1 MWLSFRDAKNWLYHV
16 HWRKV
21 SLKFLFFL
29 PNFFNVLFSFSYN
42 LSLKFWAEYGHTRKV
57 AEQPRDQNEPH
68 LRQPKRGTPVRLQI
82 GKTPPAVASHYHS
95 ITLPLDHS
103 IALSVFRYLLI
114 SLSLLGCCFACSA
127 CFYLHEIGRRTGSGV
142 RVRDGKGLL
151 TWLDLTLVWLLIRQ
165 GLYHT
170 CISNP
175 KITYNQVQVRRLPY
189 TRAWNESIF
198 YYDPLN

>member
-1 MWLSFRDAKNWLYHV
+1 MAIPEKWPSSQGTKM
-16 HWRKV
+16 
-21 SLKFLFFL
+21 S
-29 PNFFNVLFSFSYN
+29 
-42 LSLKFWAEYGHTRKV
+42 HTSGSPK
-57 AEQPRDQNEPH
+57 EEPPSACKSAR
-68 LRQPKRGTPVRLQI
+68 LRQPLHHTTTRSL
-82 GKTPPAVASHYHS
+82 YHS